1 MKLVVEGFSERFILD
16 PQLPFIVVPN
26 YLLMRN
32 VRALYRL
39 LGGSWIGTS
48 PIAFK
53 LESLGRRASTLEGFY
68 GLRLHQDPPSTLQR
82 A

>member
-39 LGGSWIGTS
+39 LGGPG
-48 PIAFK
+48 
-53 LESLGRRASTLEGFY
+53 
-68 GLRLHQDPPSTLQR
+68 
-82 A
+82 